1 MFFFVALHLVNWFTI
16 ILLIGNIFNV
26 IANEGLRLNDLQKE
40 LWVLR
45 RIDDIVSGLLIV
57 LVWYY
62 VLFPLVL
69 HYVLFPLVLH
79 YVLLL
84 LDQ

>member
-1 MFFFVALHLVNWFTI
+1 MFFFCITFVKWFTI

-26 IANEGLRLNDLQKE
+26 IANEGLMLNDFQKK
-40 LWVLR
+40 LWILR

-69 HYVLFPLVLH
+69 HYVL
-79 YVLLL
+79 LL

>member
-1 MFFFVALHLVNWFTI
+1 M
-16 ILLIGNIFNV
+16 LIGNIFNV
-26 IANEGLRLNDLQKE
+26 IANEGLSLNDLQKE

-45 RIDDIVSGLLIV
+45 RIDDIVSGFLIV

-62 VLFPLVL
+62 VMFPISRAVHVLIPLVL

>member
-1 MFFFVALHLVNWFTI
+1 M

-26 IANEGLRLNDLQKE
+26 IANEGLMVNDLQKK
-40 LWVLR
+40 LWILR
-45 RIDDIVSGLLIV
+45 RIDDIVSGLLIA

-62 VLFPLVL
+62 L
-69 HYVLFPLVLH
+69 LFPLVLH

>member
-1 MFFFVALHLVNWFTI
+1 MV
-16 ILLIGNIFNV
+16 
-26 IANEGLRLNDLQKE
+26 NDLQKK
-40 LWVLR
+40 LWILR

-57 LVWYY
+57 LVWW
-62 VLFPLVL
+62 
-69 HYVLFPLVLH
+69 YVLFPLVLH